1 MDGNFPGVRSMTKIK
16 DIPSLD
22 RPREKAY
29 LYGLS
34 SLSNAELLALIISS
48 GCKDKSALDIAY
60 ELLAKF
66 NGINGV
72 INAGINDLMCIK
84 GISKAKAVKM
94 AASFYLYK
102 RSLEET
108 AVSLKRYSEYDVA
121 NMIFNKIIDRFQEAL
136 YLVIMNQSN
145 QILGIEK
152 LASGSED
159 SLSISETLVIKHTLK
174 YGGKRFYLLHN
185 HPSNNLNPSKQDKM
199 FTSLLDTLSL
209 TLRIDFIEHMI
220 VTEIGYYAIKQNK
233 TYLWNL

>member
-1 MDGNFPGVRSMTKIK
+1 
-16 DIPSLD
+16 
-22 RPREKAY
+22 
-29 LYGLS
+29 
-34 SLSNAELLALIISS
+34 
-48 GCKDKSALDIAY
+48 
-60 ELLAKF
+60 
-66 NGINGV
+66 
-72 INAGINDLMCIK
+72 
-84 GISKAKAVKM
+84 
-94 AASFYLYK
+94 
-102 RSLEET
+102 
-108 AVSLKRYSEYDVA
+108 
-121 NMIFNKIIDRFQEAL
+121 MIFNKIIDRFQEVL